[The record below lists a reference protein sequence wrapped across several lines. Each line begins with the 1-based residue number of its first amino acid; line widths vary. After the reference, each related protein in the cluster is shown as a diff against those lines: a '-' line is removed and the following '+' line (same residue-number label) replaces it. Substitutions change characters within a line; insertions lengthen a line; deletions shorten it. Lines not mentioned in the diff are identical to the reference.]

1 MIDCKGDR
9 CTLQGPVTADNVVAL
24 LAQGAQRFTAP
35 SVTVDLSGVT
45 EVDSSALSLLLEW
58 RREAVRN
65 RPGPVALDRPAHKK
79 ADCRFEIADCRLKT
93 KSAICNLKSAICL
106 SGQLP
111 SRKGNSHRLAIVK

>member
-1 MIDCKGDR
+1 MIDCNGDR

-58 RREAVRN
+58 RREAARN
-65 RPGPVALDRPAHKK
+65 GREIRFRNLPASM
-79 ADCRFEIADCRLKT
+79 
-93 KSAICNLKSAICL
+93 KS
-106 SGQLP
+106 
-111 SRKGNSHRLAIVK
+111 LAELYGITELLGGE

>member
-1 MIDCKGDR
+1 MISCDGDR
-9 CTLQGPVTADNVVAL
+9 CTLQGPVTADHVVAL

-65 RPGPVALDRPAHKK
+65 GREIRFRNLPASM
-79 ADCRFEIADCRLKT
+79 
-93 KSAICNLKSAICL
+93 KS
-106 SGQLP
+106 
-111 SRKGNSHRLAIVK
+111 LAELYGITELLGEA